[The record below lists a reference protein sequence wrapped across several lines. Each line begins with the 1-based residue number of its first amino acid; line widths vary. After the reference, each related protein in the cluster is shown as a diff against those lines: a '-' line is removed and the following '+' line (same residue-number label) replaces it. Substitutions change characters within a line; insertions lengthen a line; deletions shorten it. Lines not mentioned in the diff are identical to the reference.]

1 MTVND
6 LLRFY
11 APRLD
16 AMDGP
21 ALLLDGGGAV
31 LYANEPARRLHR
43 GGGEAEHGGNAGG
56 DGEGNGGGNGPD
68 EPRGPDGP
76 RGSESAGS
84 AAPAHGWRQQ
94 EVPPVPMDGEPV
106 RESRTRITLPDG
118 AGIRQISWTCVA
130 VPIPLRGW
138 DGGQADEGQAG
149 AERTEGN
156 RAGGHE
162 GTAPAPRPAA
172 QAGHAGQPPHIASPS
187 PRQLHAAYLAWG
199 RLRTTEGGQEMG
211 FTILPSGVIQAVSP
225 ALCAICGY
233 TQGELVGRSAR
244 EFYFTS
250 TARKRIVGQLIKRA
264 EVENGEVTLRR
275 KDGSPLTL
283 WYTAESIRDATGRMV
298 AYSGYFQ
305 ERPFAFSSKLASDF
319 SRVVDALPGLA
330 WVCGRDLRIVAV
342 NDAYLAAYR
351 RTRDEVMGRT
361 EYDFLS
367 PELARYPVEAAL
379 KVFEEKQE
387 LEHPAV
393 PHLLDPSVWYRVIR
407 RPIFDDN
414 RQEVIGLLGI
424 AQDISAKVV
433 QENAFIEQLHAHHG
447 DVVVVT
453 DDQGRILR
461 RSRQTLT
468 PAIFGR
474 QEPYDAYTLDM
485 GPVLDLLHEGDL
497 PAVRQALLRAMR
509 EHREQHFECRI
520 RNLSGSYSTVH
531 ARLVYNDTIYGEPRV
546 YVVARDVSGE
556 VGLRQAPMVLER
568 LKEAA
573 GARTDRELAGF
584 LNVSAASISNAR
596 KNGRIPPDWLIDAG
610 LRTGRSIDWLVRG
623 VVGGI

>member
-1 MTVND
+1 MTCND
-6 LLRFY
+6 LVAFY
-11 APRLD
+11 ALRLD
-16 AMDGP
+16 AMDAP
-21 ALLLDGGGAV
+21 ALLLDGGGGV

-43 GGGEAEHGGNAGG
+43 SGGE
-56 DGEGNGGGNGPD
+56 GE
-68 EPRGPDGP
+68 
-76 RGSESAGS
+76 AM
-84 AAPAHGWRQQ
+84 PAHGWRHE
-94 EVPPVPMDGEPV
+94 EVPPVPEGGAPV

-130 VPIPLRGW
+130 VPVPNVG
-138 DGGQADEGQAG
+138 EGK
-149 AERTEGN
+149 
-156 RAGGHE
+156 AGGSAS
-162 GTAPAPRPAA
+162 GAIPAPR
-172 QAGHAGQPPHIASPS
+172 
-187 PRQLHAAYLAWG
+187 AAYLAWG
-199 RLRTTEGGQEMG
+199 RPRTTEGGQEMG
-211 FTILPSGVIQAVSP
+211 FTILPNGVIQAVSP

-233 TQGELVGRSAR
+233 TRDELIGRAAR

-250 TARKRIVGQLIKRA
+250 TARKRIVSQLIKRT

-283 WYTAESIRDATGRMV
+283 WYTAESIRDAAGRMV

-361 EYDFLS
+361 EYDFLP

-379 KVFEEKQE
+379 KVFEEKRE

-433 QENAFIEQLHAHHG
+433 QENAFIEQLHAHQG

-485 GPVLDLLHEGDL
+485 GPVLDLLHESDL

-531 ARLVYNDTIYGEPRV
+531 SRLVYNDTIYGEPRV

-573 GARTDRELAGF
+573 GARTDRELAAF

-623 VVGGI
+623 VVGAG